1 MIKQNKWYNFGDIN
15 HRIHGGNFVKIDGDE
30 IEVVHTVNNE
40 ESGWMNGKGYTF
52 GARTESVEE
61 LTQRFE
67 AFKNG
72 AQDCCG
78 IFADWTM
85 FINNCFNMDEIVM
98 HMASDMLNYYGCDSE
113 PEFTTNYWEALGSW
127 GIKPYMF

>member
-85 FINNCFNMDEIVM
+85 FINNCFNMDEIVISSA
-98 HMASDMLNYYGCDSE
+98 HNEIASPLMQQYNSMSPTEKLSDIAE
-113 PEFTTNYWEALGSW
+113 TE
-127 GIKPYMF
+127 